1 MSSIFLVITYLSLV
15 FATPASI
22 AADKYPI
29 NDIPVELLKGANVI
43 IRDYSHD
50 FKITSI
56 GTSTTHFH
64 FVVTILNENGKRFN
78 TQPVFYDNNTKIHY
92 IKANLYDANGKLV
105 RKLKK
110 SEIRDQSAISNIS
123 IYEDN
128 RVKIAQLS
136 KTQYPYTVEFE
147 YETSTDGTLFYPTWE
162 PIRDHYVSLQKS
174 TFQITMPANLK
185 LRYKEQNINQSL
197 SQQKI
202 GDLSTYKWE
211 LTNVAPIKT
220 EPWGPT
226 FSQSNPKVYT
236 APSEF
241 SMGGYQGDLSS
252 WQTMGEWINKL
263 NSGRDDLPEDIKQKL
278 KEITTGVSSKRE
290 KIKKVYQ
297 FLQENTR
304 YVSIQLGIGGWQP
317 FKASFVA
324 DKGYGDCK
332 ALTNYTM
339 AMLNSLDIKSYYTLV
354 KAGKNAANID
364 RDFPS
369 SRFNHAFLCVPVLE
383 DTIWLECTSQ
393 TNPFGYLGTFTSD
406 RDVLVITEEGGKIV
420 HTPVYNQEKNRQITK
435 AKVHL
440 DKEGNATVEA
450 DIVYTGLQYE
460 NDNLYYYL
468 HQGYEK
474 QKKWLYENLDISG
487 ARIDKFNLS
496 SSGDHVPRG
505 KKSLSLSVPKYAS
518 VNGKRIFLQPNM
530 MNKIGQY
537 PAKIENRKS
546 DVYVKTGTLDFDTL
560 TYYLPEGYHAEFEPE
575 ATKYQSSFGQY
586 TSEIKVDEGKVTFI
600 RSLKIKKGTYPP
612 ESYQEFRDFLK
623 KIVKS
628 DQASIV
634 FVTAT

>member
-1 MSSIFLVITYLSLV
+1 MGIFSIITYLSFFL
-15 FATPASI
+15 AAPASI
-22 AADKYPI
+22 FGDKYPVS
-29 NDIPVELLKGANVI
+29 DIPGELLQGANVV
-43 IRDYSHD
+43 IRDFTYD
-50 FKITSI
+50 FKVTSI
-56 GTSTTHFH
+56 GTSTTRFH
-64 FVVTILNENGKRFN
+64 YVVTILNENGKRFN
-78 TQPVFYDNNTKIHY
+78 TRPVYYDNDTKIHY
-92 IKANLYDANGKLV
+92 IKANLYNAKGDLV
-105 RKLKK
+105 RRLKK
-110 SEIRDQSAISNIS
+110 SEIRDQSAISHIS

-128 RVKIAQLS
+128 RVKIARLGS
-136 KTQYPYTVEFE
+136 TSYPYTVEFE
-147 YETSTDGTLFYPTWE
+147 YETSTKGTLFYPTWE
-162 PIRDHYVSLQKS
+162 PIRDHNVSLQKS
-174 TFQITMPANLK
+174 TFRVTMPPDLK
-185 LRYKEQNINQSL
+185 LRYKEQNINQPL
-197 SQQKI
+197 SREKI
-202 GDLSTYKWE
+202 GDLSLYKWE
-211 LTNVAPIKT
+211 LKNLTPIKT
-220 EPWGPT
+220 EPWGLT

-236 APSEF
+236 APSAF
-241 SMGGYQGDLSS
+241 SMGGYEGDLSS
-252 WQTMGEWINKL
+252 WQSMGKWINQL
-263 NSGRDDLPEDIKQKL
+263 NAGRDDLPEDIKLKL
-278 KEITTGVSSKRE
+278 KEITAGVISKRE

-354 KAGKNAANID
+354 KAGKNATNID

-406 RDVLVITEEGGKIV
+406 RDVLVITGEGGKIV
-420 HTPVYNQEKNRQITK
+420 RTPVYQQHQNQQITQ
-435 AKVHL
+435 AEIHL

-468 HQGYEK
+468 YQGHEK

-487 ARIDKFNLS
+487 ARIDKFQLDA
-496 SSGDHVPRG
+496 SGDHVPRG
-505 KKSLSLSVPKYAS
+505 KKSLSLTVPKYAS
-518 VNGKRIFLQPNM
+518 VNGKRIFLKPNM
-530 MNKIGQY
+530 MNKISDY
-537 PAKIENRKS
+537 PVGIENRKS
-546 DVYVKTGTLDFDTL
+546 DVYIKTGSIDFDTL

-575 ATKYQSSFGQY
+575 ATKHQSSFGEY
-586 TSEIKVDEGKVTFI
+586 TSEIKVEEDKVTFM
-600 RSLKIKKGTYPP
+600 RSLKIKQGTYPP
-612 ESYQEFRDFLK
+612 ESYREFRDFLK

-628 DQASIV
+628 DQARIV